1 VIQHIYDSHYEGAER
16 AKNFTAQ
23 WKTLEGRV
31 DEERY
36 QDIRR
41 RFEFQAGEA
50 IKWRD
55 VISAWIYKLSGIPDQ
70 QGRVPAPSPK

>member
-16 AKNFTAQ
+16 AHEFIARWQ
-23 WKTLEGRV
+23 SLAGHI
-31 DEERY
+31 DEDHYR
-36 QDIRR
+36 DILA

-55 VISAWIYKLSGIPDQ
+55 VICNWAYRMSDIPDQ
-70 QGRVPAPSPK
+70 KGRLASAKK